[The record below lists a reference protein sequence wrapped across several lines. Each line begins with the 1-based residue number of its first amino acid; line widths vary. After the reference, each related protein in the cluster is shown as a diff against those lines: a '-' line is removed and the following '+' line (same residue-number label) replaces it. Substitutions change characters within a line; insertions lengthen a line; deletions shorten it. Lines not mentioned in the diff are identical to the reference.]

1 MNSYIIYI
9 VSQFNGTWILPSSY
23 MDYFQV
29 EGNTTQSSD
38 YRSIN
43 LTVPWRF
50 PRKCLSTPTWLQG
63 QLY

>member
-63 QLY
+63 QFH